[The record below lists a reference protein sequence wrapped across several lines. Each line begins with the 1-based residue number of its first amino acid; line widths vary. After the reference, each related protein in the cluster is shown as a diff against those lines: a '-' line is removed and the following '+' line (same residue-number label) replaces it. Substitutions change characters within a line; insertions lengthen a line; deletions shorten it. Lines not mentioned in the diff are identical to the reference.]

1 MNSSEWGE
9 ALAEWNA
16 VCILPM
22 REEKVMKLI
31 KRARNGFTLIEL
43 TGAAAIVSVIG
54 VLLPAVQHL
63 FVP

>member
-1 MNSSEWGE
+1 
-9 ALAEWNA
+9 
-16 VCILPM
+16 
-22 REEKVMKLI
+22 MKLI